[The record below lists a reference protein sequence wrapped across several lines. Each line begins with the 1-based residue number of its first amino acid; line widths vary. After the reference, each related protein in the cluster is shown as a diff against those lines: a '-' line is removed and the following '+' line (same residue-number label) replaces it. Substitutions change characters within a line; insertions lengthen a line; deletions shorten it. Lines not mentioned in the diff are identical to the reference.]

1 MSPALYVSLSLLLSA
16 LFSGLEIAFIT
27 ADRFFVEVEQKK
39 GSFAF
44 KIISFLNKNQA
55 MLLAALLIG
64 NNLCLVLYGLF
75 IPDFL
80 NPFLP
85 GVANEY
91 ALLAVQSVISTII
104 ILIFAE
110 YLPKSI
116 FQSMPHA
123 MLGRFAVFA
132 WLSYVFLWP
141 FTWLLVRFSNGIL
154 RVIFRKK
161 ASGRQ
166 EQLVFTR
173 HDLTQFFKDKYQNSS
188 LDARGEHEIEIFKN
202 ALEMETR
209 RLREFIVPRTEIV
222 ALPVTARIEDLKKL
236 FEESNLSKI
245 LIYRENI
252 DNLLGYVHVY
262 DLINS
267 PLDITSILR
276 PLRYVPESMTAS
288 EVLRLMT
295 RENRSIL
302 AVYDEFGTTSGIVTI
317 EDVVEELFG
326 EIEDEHD
333 TEPDNNQEIKEDGND
348 LIVSGRVE
356 INKLNELYQL
366 KLPEDENYSTV
377 SGLIFHHI
385 ERIPEN
391 NEEIE
396 IHGTKCKIECVEHTR
411 IQKVRLLNV
420 LSE

>member
-1 MSPALYVSLSLLLSA
+1 MSPLLYVSIALLLSA
-16 LFSGLEIAFIT
+16 LFSGLEIAFIS

-44 KIISFLNKNQA
+44 RIISFLSRNQA
-55 MLLAALLIG
+55 MLLASLLIG
-64 NNLCLVLYGLF
+64 NNLCLVMFGLF

-80 NPFLP
+80 DPIIP
-85 GVANEY
+85 YISNEY
-91 ALLAVQSVISTII
+91 AVLLMQSIISTII
-104 ILIFAE
+104 ILTFAE

-132 WLSYVFLWP
+132 WVSYVLLWP
-141 FTWLLVRFSNGIL
+141 FTWMLVRFSNLIL
-154 RVIFRKK
+154 KVIFRKK
-161 ASGRQ
+161 TTLGQ

-188 LDARGEHEIEIFKN
+188 IDARGEHEIEIFKN

-222 ALPVTARIEDLKKL
+222 ALPVSAKIEDLKKL

-245 LIYRENI
+245 LVYKDNI

-262 DLINS
+262 DLINN
-267 PLDITSILR
+267 PVDITSILR

-302 AVYDEFGTTSGIVTI
+302 AVYDEFGATSGIVTI

-333 TEPDNNQEIKEDGND
+333 TEPDNNQEISAEGKD
-348 LIVSGRVE
+348 LVVSGRVE

-366 KLPEDENYSTV
+366 QLPEDENYSTV
-377 SGLIFHHI
+377 SGLIFHHM

-396 IHGTKCKIECVEHTR
+396 IHGTKCRIESVEHTR
-411 IQKVRLLNV
+411 IQRVRLLNV
-420 LSE
+420 LNQ